1 MSSSAAHPDPA
12 PHQEIELKWALTASD
27 HVRLADRLTAELG
40 AGKILAQENRFYDT
54 PDRRLRQG
62 RMNLRLRFE
71 NGRVVLTCKR
81 KAGGSPV
88 GLIDGLAQHDEWEQE
103 LPAELLAGMSAPTQ
117 VWSDALP
124 LPEPLRVAMNGAA
137 VESIGGFANRR
148 LEFHVQRGALAELVC
163 LDRTDFGVRIDHELE
178 IETTDPAATRLHWQ
192 ERFAAWGIAVHP
204 QETTKFARFLVLQGG
219 LAQPLKK

>member
-27 HVRLADRLTAELG
+27 HVRLAERLTAELG

-81 KAGGSPV
+81 KASAVV
-88 GLIDGLAQHDEWEQE
+88 GLVNGLAQHDEWEQE
-103 LPAELLAGMSAPTQ
+103 LPAELVAGMAAPDQ
-117 VWSDALP
+117 AWSSALP
-124 LPEPLRVAMNGAA
+124 LPAPLREAIGGAA
-137 VESIGGFANRR
+137 VECIGGFANRR
-148 LEFHVQRGALAELVC
+148 LEFHVERDGLGELLC

-178 IETTDPAATRLHWQ
+178 IETTDPTATRQHWQ
-192 ERFAAWGIAVHP
+192 ERLSAWGIAVHP

-219 LAQPLKK
+219 LAR